1 MYTNYIM
8 NFKLSISDAHETIKA
23 VNKKNIRNIF
33 FARKKVAFIEEK
45 I

>member
-23 VNKKNIRNIF
+23 VNKKHKKHF